1 MANPLEVIERKLEK
15 LDRKLTE
22 QEKLLDS
29 RIRELDSFMAAFDC
43 DPVLDVEVSSFTDS
57 VNAKREAAGLSP
69 ADRVTFAITESIHQA
84 LKLTG
89 DFTDE

>member
-1 MANPLEVIERKLEK
+1 MANPMEVIERKLKK

-29 RIRELDSFMAAFDC
+29 RIREMQSLMAAFDC

-57 VNAKREAAGLSP
+57 VNAKRGAAGLSP
-69 ADRVTFAITESIHQA
+69 ADRVTFALTESIQHA
-84 LKLTG
+84 LSLTG
-89 DFTDE
+89 DYGDE

>member
-1 MANPLEVIERKLEK
+1 MANPLEVIERKLAQQQTE
-15 LDRKLTE
+15 LDRAVSEMKSL
-22 QEKLLDS
+22 
-29 RIRELDSFMAAFDC
+29 MAAFDC